1 MNYNSGGKKGRTVK
15 SRAGSFMKTHNKVK
29 SLLNI
34 FKKTKTPP

>member
-15 SRAGSFMKTHNKVK
+15 SRAGSFKVK